1 MENDKIKITVLM
13 PAYNASRY
21 IGEAIESVL
30 KQTFCQ
36 FELLIIDDGSTD
48 NTADIVRSFSDSRIV
63 FIQQKNAGIANAL
76 NNGLLRARAEY
87 IARFDADDICYE
99 NRLEVQ
105 YKFIQKNSE
114 YIVVGSEADYVDVQG
129 NFVFSYQP
137 RGYTDE
143 QIRKLPY
150 SVCPFIHSS
159 VLFRKSIVLDA
170 GGYNVHAH
178 SFEDHFLWLQ
188 IMKKG
193 KLYNLSQRLIKVRL
207 NPESLTVDEK
217 WRLKEFINIKYAA
230 LKELHIDSQNGERL
244 LEILKHQDNKKIK
257 TGSYYALLAKKFL
270 WNNYQPT
277 LARQNI
283 KKAIMLNFFHANNY
297 SVLILSYLPK
307 NIVSKIYALIKK
319 RNQ

>member
-1 MENDKIKITVLM
+1 MTNDKIKITVLM
-13 PAYNASRY
+13 PAYNASNY

-30 KQTFCQ
+30 KQTFSE

-48 NTADIVRSFSDSRIV
+48 NTANIVLSFSDSRIV
-63 FIQQKNAGIANAL
+63 FIQQPNAGIANAL
-76 NNGLLRARAEY
+76 NNGLHHARAEY

-105 YKFIQKNSE
+105 YDFAQKNPE
-114 YIVVGSEADYVDVQG
+114 YIVVGSEVDYVDVRG

-143 QIRKLPY
+143 QIKKLSY

-159 VLFRKSIVLDA
+159 VLFRKSIVLQV
-170 GGYNVHAH
+170 GGYNPHAH

-188 IMKKG
+188 IIKKG
-193 KLYNLSQRLIKVRL
+193 KFYNLSQSLIKVRL

-230 LKELHIDSQNGERL
+230 LKELYIDQEKGERL

-270 WNNYQPT
+270 WNNYQPA

-297 SVLILSYLPK
+297 SVLMMSYLPR